1 MKDEVFEINSSTSNF
16 YAKNLKKNK
25 MKKLNTLAVLIFL
38 LGSINVS
45 AQETIHHDD
54 TNTWFTILNR
64 LNLNSKWSVSN
75 EIHERTGAFLREQGT
90 FLLRPSIDYHLN
102 KNVEFSIGYSYINNK
117 PNDPNPN
124 PKIGVIEN
132 NMWEQVLLKND
143 IGKVHFQH
151 RLRQENRW
159 FDTVGQN
166 LDGTY
171 AKTGT
176 VYANRFRYRLTIN
189 TDLKKFENNKSLF
202 FQAFDEVWIPQ
213 TDKLAPKSLSR
224 NWLYIGL
231 GYKFNPKTNIQIG
244 YMNQWDVIGNN
255 TYIST
260 PILQT
265 TFVRN
270 FDL

>member
-1 MKDEVFEINSSTSNF
+1 MFENIK
-16 YAKNLKKNK
+16 YK
-25 MKKLNTLAVLIFL
+25 MKKINIIALTALVFL
-38 LGSINVS
+38 SINS
-45 AQETIHHDD
+45 FAQETIHHDK
-54 TNTWFTILNR
+54 TNSWFTLLNR
-64 LNLNSKWSVSN
+64 LNINKDWSVSN
-75 EIHERTGAFLREQGT
+75 EIHERTGAFLTDQGT
-90 FLLRPSIDYHLN
+90 FLWRPSVDYHLN
-102 KNVEFSIGYSYINNK
+102 ENVEFSVGYSYLSNK

-124 PKIGVIEN
+124 PKIGVVEN
-132 NMWEQVLLKND
+132 NIWEQVLLKNK
-143 IGKVHFQH
+143 IGKVNFQH

-166 LDGTY
+166 VDGTY
-171 AKTGT
+171 SKTGT
-176 VYANRFRYRLTIN
+176 DYANRFRYRLTVN
-189 TDLKKFENNKSLF
+189 TDIKKFKNNQSLF

-224 NWLYIGL
+224 NWFYVGL
-231 GYKFNPKTNIQIG
+231 GYKFNPKTNLQIG
-244 YMNQWDVIGNN
+244 YMSQFDPIGNN

>member
-1 MKDEVFEINSSTSNF
+1 MF
-16 YAKNLKKNK
+16 KNK
-25 MKKLNTLAVLIFL
+25 YKMKNNMHLVVSLLLITI
-38 LGSINVS
+38 SIS
-45 AQETIHHDD
+45 AQETIIHDD
-54 TNTWFTILNR
+54 TNTWFTMLNR
-64 LNLNSKWSVSN
+64 LTINSKWSVSN
-75 EIHERTGAFLREQGT
+75 EIHERTGAFLSEQGT
-90 FLLRPSIDYHLN
+90 FLLRPSVDYHLN
-102 KNVEFSIGYSYINNK
+102 NNVEFSVGYSYINNK
-117 PNDPNPN
+117 PNDPNPS
-124 PKIGVIEN
+124 PKIGIIEN

-159 FDTVGQN
+159 FDKVGQN

-171 AKTGT
+171 TKTGT
-176 VYANRFRYRLTIN
+176 NYANRFRYRLTVN
-189 TDLKKFENNKSLF
+189 TDVKKFENGKSLF

-224 NWLYIGL
+224 NWLYLGL
-231 GYKFNPKTNIQIG
+231 GYKFNPKSNIQLG
-244 YMNQWDVIGNN
+244 YMNQWDVSGTNS
-255 TYIST
+255 YIST